1 MWDAN
6 KEEVDNGEILVG
18 CGKIRRLTQEEI
30 KPIHEYV
37 ITNST
42 TMDAT
47 HR

>member
-6 KEEVDNGEILVG
+6 KEEIDSGEILVG

-37 ITNST
+37 NKFYNNGCYP
-42 TMDAT
+42 
-47 HR
+47 